1 MNIAPGTGAR
11 WSAAEEKRCPSP
23 TMAGIKS
30 VFVED
35 PAKQRFVAESQNP
48 SMSNNDSLVTV
59 IGGHPNGVYRTR
71 RLLPSADDAFKETAA
86 A

>member
-1 MNIAPGTGAR
+1 M
-11 WSAAEEKRCPSP
+11 
-23 TMAGIKS
+23 
-30 VFVED
+30 ED